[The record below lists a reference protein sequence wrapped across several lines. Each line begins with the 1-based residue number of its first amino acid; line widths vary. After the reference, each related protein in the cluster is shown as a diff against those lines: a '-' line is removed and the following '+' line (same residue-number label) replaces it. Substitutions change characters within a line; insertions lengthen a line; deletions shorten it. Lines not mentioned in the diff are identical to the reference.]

1 VSTDL
6 AREIAR
12 IRGAN
17 YIPSNAAN
25 ATQMWLDLDV
35 VGRLDAI
42 EVSLESAA
50 KAGRIRLS

>member
-42 EVSLESAA
+42 EVSLENAA